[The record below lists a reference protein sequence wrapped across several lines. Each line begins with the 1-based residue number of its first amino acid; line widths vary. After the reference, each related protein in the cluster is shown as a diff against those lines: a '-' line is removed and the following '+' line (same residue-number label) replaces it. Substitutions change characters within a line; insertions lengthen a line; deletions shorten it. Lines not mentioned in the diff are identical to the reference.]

1 MNKTHKLLFFIQ
13 KKLLYFPTYYFM
25 FQPTS
30 TAPSVPTGAAKDV
43 PKAPIPTEHQVLQ
56 TQFDGLVKKCEAS
69 ATTAVSHFFDV
80 IM

>member
-1 MNKTHKLLFFIQ
+1 
-13 KKLLYFPTYYFM
+13 M

-69 ATTAVSHFFDV
+69 ATTAVSHFLTL
-80 IM
+80 